1 MNQTFTFADRL
12 KSAMEQKH
20 MKQVDLIHAA
30 ETAGVKV
37 GKSHISQ
44 YVSGKTIPRNDI
56 LHFLAD
62 TLEVD
67 AGWLSC
73 KTAEDTAPT
82 GSISHSTSAPE
93 KSQQEILNPGGN
105 NTMREFKK
113 SSKLNI

>member
-44 YVSGKTIPRNDI
+44 YVLVRRFFISYLKLLMLMLTGFLEMEGI
-56 LHFLAD
+56 L
-62 TLEVD
+62 
-67 AGWLSC
+67 
-73 KTAEDTAPT
+73 
-82 GSISHSTSAPE
+82 
-93 KSQQEILNPGGN
+93 
-105 NTMREFKK
+105 
-113 SSKLNI
+113 

>member
-56 LHFLAD
+56 LHFLAVARRFLARRFFISYLRLLMSML
-62 TLEVD
+62 TGFLEME
-67 AGWLSC
+67 GML
-73 KTAEDTAPT
+73 
-82 GSISHSTSAPE
+82 
-93 KSQQEILNPGGN
+93 
-105 NTMREFKK
+105 
-113 SSKLNI
+113 